1 MRTIKADKLKGA
13 GKKLKDKKALTKE
26 GRRSSD
32 SCVDAIGNGL
42 VQLISNYIG
51 NNDDKEARQWST
63 KEKKFINIFRP
74 LTVEE
79 YNKHMDG
86 VDLGD
91 MHVDGHIE
99 LRSTKNYT
107 DIVFYCMNLA
117 VVNGWLLYRRHCSQK
132 DVPDKNQMRD
142 QILIKYI
149 ECLALVLVGKQPKS
163 KRG

>member
-1 MRTIKADKLKGA
+1 MECRGVGLLLSKDIVYNFQVYTGA
-13 GKKLKDKKALTKE
+13 NSQTTAEGGGKFGVGGKNLT
-26 GRRSSD
+26 S
-32 SCVDAIGNGL
+32 GL
-42 VQLISNYIG
+42 
-51 NNDDKEARQWST
+51 RQWST
-63 KEKKFINIFRP
+63 KEKKFINIFRH
-74 LTVEE
+74 LIVEE

-99 LRSTKNYT
+99 LRSTKNYM